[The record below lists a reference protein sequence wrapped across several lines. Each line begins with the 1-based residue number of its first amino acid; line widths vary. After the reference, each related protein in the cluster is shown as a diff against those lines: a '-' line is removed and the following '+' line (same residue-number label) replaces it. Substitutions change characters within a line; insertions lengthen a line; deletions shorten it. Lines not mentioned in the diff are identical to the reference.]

1 LFSIAFLGHGAFI
14 QEKKRKGFLHK
25 LSDAASCRGQCLT
38 PSEAIHVVP
47 KKHTKDKA
55 NMGNPT
61 EFILVENAFLILVFT
76 L

>member
-1 LFSIAFLGHGAFI
+1 MFNPFF
-14 QEKKRKGFLHK
+14 
-25 LSDAASCRGQCLT
+25 
-38 PSEAIHVVP
+38 EAIHVVP
-47 KKHTKDKA
+47 KTHTKDKA